1 MNIKHI
7 AKSVSVATLISIGV
21 ASYAN
26 AANAPEPKSANVST
40 AISDAAIT
48 TKVKAKYLEDKRL
61 KDSDISVTTANGVVS
76 LTGTAPSAEAK
87 SAAEEVAKTVEGVLN
102 VGNDIQT
109 PSLTSQVEKKTKR
122 AAKKTERVVSD
133 SWITTKVK
141 SSLLA
146 DSVTKGFKISV
157 KTVNHVVAL
166 SGTVDSQASIDH
178 ATDLAKQIEGVASVD
193 ASALVVGVASN

>member
-1 MNIKHI
+1 MNTSKLVKTI
-7 AKSVSVATLISIGV
+7 SVATLLSLGV
-21 ASYAN
+21 VTYAD
-26 AANAPEPKSANVST
+26 AANAPEPKSADAGT

-48 TKVKAKYLEDKRL
+48 AKVKAKYLDDTRVKN
-61 KDSDISVTTANGVVS
+61 SDISVTTANGVVS
-76 LTGTAPSAEAK
+76 LTGTAPTSDAK
-87 SAAEEVAKTVEGVLN
+87 SAAETIAKTVDGVLN
-102 VGNDIQT
+102 VDNSIQT
-109 PSLTSQVEKKTKR
+109 PSLTSKVEKKTKA

-166 SGTVDSQASIDH
+166 SGTVDSQASIDR
-178 ATDLAKQIEGVASVD
+178 ANELAKQIEGVSSVD
-193 ASALVVGVASN
+193 TSALVVSSS

>member
-1 MNIKHI
+1 MKIKHI
-7 AKSVSVATLISIGV
+7 ATAVSVATLMSLGV
-21 ASYAN
+21 VSTVQ

-76 LTGTAPSAEAK
+76 LTGTAPSSEAK

-133 SWITTKVK
+133 SWVTTKVK
-141 SSLLA
+141 SALLA

-157 KTVNHVVAL
+157 KTKNHVVAL

-178 ATDLAKQIEGVASVD
+178 ATDLAKNIEGVSSVD
-193 ASALVVGVASN
+193 TSALLAGTTN

>member
-1 MNIKHI
+1 MKIKHI
-7 AKSVSVATLISIGV
+7 VTAASVATLMSLGV
-21 ASYAN
+21 VSTVQ
-26 AANAPEPKSANVST
+26 AANAPEPKSADAST
-40 AISDAAIT
+40 AVSDAAIT
-48 TKVKAKYLEDKRL
+48 AKVKAKYLNDKRL
-61 KDSDISVTTANGVVS
+61 KGSDISVTTANGVVS
-76 LTGTAPSAEAK
+76 LTGTAPSSEAK
-87 SAAEEVAKTVEGVLN
+87 SAAEEAAKTVEGVLN

-109 PSLTSQVEKKTKR
+109 PSLTSQVEKKTKN

-141 SSLLA
+141 STLLA

-178 ATDLAKQIEGVASVD
+178 ATDLVKSIEGVTSVD
-193 ASALVVGVASN
+193 TSALLAGTTN